1 MRKLAAAI
9 GVFFLIFVLTLV
21 MLLFLTGNLN
31 REGLAKLR
39 GREEAAVAPAQ
50 PRISDVEPLLTAIR
64 EKEQELQ
71 QREAQIGEEE
81 KRLAV
86 MRKELEALRDNLEK
100 ILADVNTSLEGVDE
114 AEDQRLTTVAQSV
127 ASMEAKNAA
136 QTLTSELFTP
146 DEAAM
151 IIERID
157 EERIR
162 GNILNEME
170 PESAALVLQALKDR
184 GYGS

>member
-9 GVFFLIFVLTLV
+9 GVFLLIFAMTLV
-21 MLLFLTGNLN
+21 MLLLFTGNLN

-39 GREEAAVAPAQ
+39 GREEAAVAPVQ
-50 PRISDVEPLLTAIR
+50 PYIADVEPLLAAIR

-71 QREAQIGEEE
+71 QREGRIEEEE
-81 KRLAV
+81 KRLAL
-86 MRKELEALRDNLEK
+86 MRKELESLRDNLEK

-146 DEAAM
+146 GEAAM
-151 IIERID
+151 IIERIE
-157 EERIR
+157 EERVR

-170 PESAALVLQALKDR
+170 PESAALVLQALKEH